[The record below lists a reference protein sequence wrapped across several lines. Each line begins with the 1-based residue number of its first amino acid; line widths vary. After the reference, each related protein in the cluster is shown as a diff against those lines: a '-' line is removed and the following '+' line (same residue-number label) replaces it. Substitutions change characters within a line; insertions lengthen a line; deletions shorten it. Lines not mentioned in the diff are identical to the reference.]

1 MKVWINKAKE
11 ETPVN
16 GFEDAIRFDMLDE
29 GPKSNLKVNF
39 EEIWRRFSKENLE
52 NIYEDLITVAAS
64 VYAADKRV
72 PRVGVWAGEV
82 EDNWTRKL
90 QISIPVLEIEK
101 WREVQ
106 NKLEDILNF
115 LSGDIWT
122 VNFRK
127 TDFKFRN
134 YITKKKYNII
144 EGKFDAVSLFSGGL
158 DSYSGAINL
167 LEKGKNICFV
177 GCREYNALGNR
188 IFELYRILKDNYPD
202 CNMDMV
208 LFNTD
213 PRIPYNIAEDLKTKY
228 IENTSRS
235 RSFLFLSV
243 ALAVASQIGEKVPVY
258 IPENG
263 FIGLNLPLT
272 PSRRGSCSTRT
283 THVYFI
289 NTLNNFLQILEIPHR
304 VENFFA
310 YKTKGEIVQGVKLTE
325 AFKMGAGKTISCSH
339 PMRADKGIKGR
350 PRNCGYCYPCLI
362 RRASL
367 NGIYLSEEY
376 LENFKEDYK
385 IGMAFVKNE
394 RFSNPDTGKTTD
406 LKAVLLAVH
415 DYLKNGSKDY
425 YTQKLISLG
434 GMDMQ
439 DIERFVNVYIKSM
452 RELYDFIK
460 EQARLNGNE
469 LLQFIEGKIDE

>member
-1 MKVWINKAKE
+1 MKVWINKATE
-11 ETPVN
+11 ETPNN

-39 EEIWRRFSKENLE
+39 EEIWRRFNRENLE
-52 NIYEDLITVAAS
+52 SIYEDLITIAAS

-72 PRVGVWAGEV
+72 PRVGLWAGEV
-82 EDNWTRKL
+82 EDNWTREIH
-90 QISIPVLEIEK
+90 ISIPVLEIKK
-101 WREVQ
+101 WNEVKT
-106 NKLEDILNF
+106 KLEDILNF
-115 LSGDIWT
+115 LSGDIWI

-127 TDFKFRN
+127 TNLRFRN
-134 YITKKKYNII
+134 YVAKKKYEII

-158 DSYSGAINL
+158 DSYSGAISL
-167 LEKGKNICFV
+167 LEKDKNICFV

-188 IFELYRILKDNYPD
+188 IFELYKILNENYPG
-202 CNMDMV
+202 CNVDMV

-213 PRIPYNIAEDLKTKY
+213 PRIPYNIDGNLKAKY

-243 ALAVASQIGEKVPVY
+243 ALAVASQIGGKIPVY

-289 NTLNNFLQILEIPHR
+289 NALNNLLQMLKIPHR

-310 YKTKGEIVQGVKLTE
+310 YKTKGEIVQSVKMTK
-325 AFKMGAGKTISCSH
+325 AFKKGAGKTISCSH

-367 NGIYLSEEY
+367 NGVDISEEY
-376 LENFKEDYK
+376 LEKFKEDYK

-415 DYLKNGSKDY
+415 NYLKHDSKDY

-434 GMDMQ
+434 GMNMQ
-439 DIERFVNVYIKSM
+439 EIENFVDVYMKSM

>member
-1 MKVWINKAKE
+1 MKVWINKAEKIDPINE
-11 ETPVN
+11 
-16 GFEDAIRFDMLDE
+16 FENAIRFDMLDE

-39 EEIWRRFSKENLE
+39 EEIWRRFNNESLDE
-52 NIYEDLITVAAS
+52 IYEDLITLAAS
-64 VYAADKRV
+64 VYAADKRI
-72 PRVGVWAGEV
+72 PRIGIRAGEV
-82 EDNWTRKL
+82 GDNWTREIH
-90 QISIPVLEIEK
+90 ISIPVLEFAK
-101 WREVQ
+101 WNAVQ
-106 NKLEDILNF
+106 RKLEDILNF

-127 TDFKFRN
+127 TDSKFRN
-134 YITKKKYNII
+134 FATKKKYDFI

-188 IFELYRILKDNYPD
+188 IYALHRILKESYP
-202 CNMDMV
+202 NRRLDMV

-213 PRIPYNIAEDLKTKY
+213 ARIPYNIDEDLKTKY

-243 ALAVASQIGEKVPVY
+243 ALAVASQVGEEVPVY

-263 FIGLNLPLT
+263 FIGLNIPLT

-289 NTLNNFLQILEIPHR
+289 NALNDLLQILLIPHTI
-304 VENFFA
+304 ENFFA
-310 YKTKGEIVQGVKLTE
+310 YKTKGEIVQSVKMTN
-325 AFKMGAGKTISCSH
+325 AFKRGAGNTISCSH

-362 RRASL
+362 RRSSL
-367 NGIYLSEEY
+367 NGINVSEEY
-376 LENFKEDYK
+376 LEKFKEGYK
-385 IGMAFVKNE
+385 ISMAFAKNE
-394 RFSNPDTGKTTD
+394 RYSNPDTGKTTD

-415 DYLKNGSKDY
+415 NHLKYGSKDY
-425 YTQKLISLG
+425 YTQRLIALG
-434 GMDMQ
+434 GMSMK
-439 DIERFVNVYIKSM
+439 DIEKFVDVYMKSM
-452 RELYDFIK
+452 SELYDFIK
-460 EQARLNGNE
+460 EQAQLNGNE
-469 LLQFIEGKIDE
+469 LLQFIEEGIDE